1 MTDSNIY
8 EQTLDSMR
16 RGGQIT
22 PPTVIKFK
30 IPNAEQMLRY
40 FLSEILKQ
48 REEELNWLPEY
59 SEVSAWLDDNQG
71 RGLFLY
77 GDCGR
82 GKSLIVRFAIPMI
95 LRYALRM
102 VVNVYDAPSLLQN
115 VDSAM
120 AQRNI
125 AIDDM
130 GTESM
135 LVDYGNKRDVVSEI
149 FDAAEKTGK
158 LLIVST
164 NLRKDQLIDR
174 YGERIFERVIS
185 TTKRIEFTGKSLRK

>member
-16 RGGQIT
+16 RGGQIV
-22 PPTVIKFK
+22 PPTAIKFK
-30 IPNAEQMLRY
+30 IPNAESMLRY

-95 LRYALRM
+95 LRYTLRM

-125 AIDDM
+125 AVDDI

-135 LVDYGNKRDVVSEI
+135 LVDYGTKRDVVSEI

-174 YGERIFERVIS
+174 YGERIFERIIS

>member
-1 MTDSNIY
+1 
-8 EQTLDSMR
+8 
-16 RGGQIT
+16 
-22 PPTVIKFK
+22 
-30 IPNAEQMLRY
+30 
-40 FLSEILKQ
+40 
-48 REEELNWLPEY
+48 
-59 SEVSAWLDDNQG
+59 
-71 RGLFLY
+71 
-77 GDCGR
+77 
-82 GKSLIVRFAIPMI
+82 
-95 LRYALRM
+95 M

-115 VDSAM
+115 INSAIE
-120 AQRNI
+120 QRNI

-135 LVDYGNKRDVVSEI
+135 LVDYGTKRDVVSEI

-164 NLRKDQLIDR
+164 NLRKDPLIDR